1 MYICKYVYVYI
12 CIYVYKYICIYV
24 YMFLYI
30 YIYVYPYLENQYS
43 VKHVHFSTSTFEN
56 HTYDLR
62 IQIASNQ
69 NSEFPQA
76 FCLKRFLY

>member
-1 MYICKYVYVYI
+1 MYM
-12 CIYVYKYICIYV
+12 CIYV
-24 YMFLYI
+24 YMYISIYVYMYICFCIYIYI